1 YWRASLLIWQEEVKQ
16 GTFYKPGGYY
26 LFLQRKQELEKKY
39 IQTPGK
45 GLQAE
50 VMLRKYF
57 ESKEDLADTL
67 LKMDQSLTE
76 KEKQIEMERIKA
88 EAAEA
93 ANRALA
99 EMQKKH
105 ELLMAQKDQ
114 SYQEHMK
121 QLTEKME
128 QERKE
133 LMAEQQ
139 RIISLKLQ
147 EQERLLKQGFQN
159 ESLQL
164 RQEIEKIK
172 NMPPPRSCTIL

>member
-1 YWRASLLIWQEEVKQ
+1 
-16 GTFYKPGGYY
+16 
-26 LFLQRKQELEKKY
+26 
-39 IQTPGK
+39 
-45 GLQAE
+45 
-50 VMLRKYF
+50 MLRKYF
-57 ESKEDLADTL
+57 ESKEDLADTV

-76 KEKQIEMERIKA
+76 KEKRTEVEHIKA

-99 EMQKKH
+99 EMQTKH
-105 ELLMAQKDQ
+105 ELLMAQKEQ

-128 QERKE
+128 QEQKE

-147 EQERLLKQGFQN
+147 EQERLFKEEFQN
-159 ESLQL
+159 ESRILH
-164 RQEIEKIK
+164 QEIQKIREK
-172 NMPPPRSCTIL
+172 RSRCTIF